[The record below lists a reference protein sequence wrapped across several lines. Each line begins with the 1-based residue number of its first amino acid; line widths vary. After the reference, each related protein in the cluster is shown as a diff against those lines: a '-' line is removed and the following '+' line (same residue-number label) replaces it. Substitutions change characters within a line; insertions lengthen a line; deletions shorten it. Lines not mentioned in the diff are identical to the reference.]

1 MTPRH
6 PLCYNYVVGRRNGPS
21 ITNASTANPSQSS
34 RYPTHTTYNTMKK
47 RFALPLI
54 FGGLLVVAALPNV
67 EGSQSAKDAAKR
79 AAAPATAP
87 VESKLGPDEGA

>member
-1 MTPRH
+1 
-6 PLCYNYVVGRRNGPS
+6 
-21 ITNASTANPSQSS
+21 
-34 RYPTHTTYNTMKK
+34 MKK

-79 AAAPATAP
+79 AAAPKTEISA
-87 VESKLGPDEGA
+87 ESAKLLAAAKEKDNAIRKQHAEERAAADAKFKAEGWFQLV